1 MDYKKIGLFIAQ
13 ERKVKNLTQEALA
26 KKLYVSAKTISKWE
40 NGNGLPDTSILTN
53 LCAILE
59 VTVNELLSGERLDDV
74 DYKEKAENNIT
85 TIYEEGERKIKKHN
99 KIMNWIIAF
108 IVATIYI
115 TVSLPTQKWE
125 YTWIIWLVYC
135 VYRIIVEYVFKY
147 IKNK

>member
-13 ERKVKNLTQEALA
+13 ERKAKNLTQEALS

>member
-13 ERKVKNLTQEALA
+13 ERKAKNLTQEALA
-26 KKLYVSAKTISKWE
+26 KKLYVSAKKISKWE

-59 VTVNELLSGERLDDV
+59 ITVNELLSGERLDDA
-74 DYKEKAENNIT
+74 DYKEKAENNIAVVF
-85 TIYEEGERKIKKHN
+85 EEGERKIKKHN
-99 KIMNWIIAF
+99 RIMNWIIAF
-108 IVATIYI
+108 VVAAIYLI
-115 TVSLPTQKWE
+115 VSLITQKWE

-135 VYRIIVEYVFKY
+135 VYRIFVEYVFKY